1 MVVDEL
7 CAHGIIPELGEAD
20 IKEEFRLERLLRF
33 VVKGG
38 PTAAHL
44 YAKPMQHF
52 FSDLWWRKIE
62 TD

>member
-7 CAHGIIPELGEAD
+7 RAHGIIPKQGEAD
-20 IKEEFRLERLLRF
+20 IKGIPTLRLLRF
-33 VVKGG
+33 LLKGG
-38 PTAAHL
+38 PTAVRR

-52 FSDLWWRKIE
+52 LSGLWWRKIE